1 MKKFLLPAVALLMAF
16 PSMAADSTADDT
28 AYLFSYFT
36 GQSDGLHLA
45 YSYDGLTWTAINN
58 NESLLKPTVGDDKL
72 MRDPSICQGPDGT
85 FHMVWTSSWNDQ
97 IIGYASSP
105 DLITWSEQR
114 AIPVM
119 THEPETLNCWA
130 PELYYNAPDK
140 TFHIFWATTIP
151 GRHSYVPTSEREKQ
165 WNHRIYETTTK
176 DFETFTKASL
186 WFNPDFSVIDA
197 AIAKVPGGNDLIMVV
212 KNENSNPPE
221 KNLRVTRVD
230 DINKG
235 FPTHVSEPITG
246 KYWAEGPAPLFVG
259 DTLYVYFDMY
269 TSHRYGA
276 VKSTDGGKTFTEI
289 NDEVSFPKG
298 IRHGTA
304 FPVSKSVVDNL
315 LRHYPSTAGN

>member
-1 MKKFLLPAVALLMAF
+1 MKRFLIPVLALIAGANLY
-16 PSMAADSTADDT
+16 AADTPSNDT

-45 YSYDGLTWTAINN
+45 YSYDGLKWTAINN
-58 NESLLKPTVGDDKL
+58 NESLLKPMVGEDKL

-105 DLITWSEQR
+105 DLINWSEQR

-119 THEPETLNCWA
+119 VHEKETLNCWA
-130 PELYYNAPDK
+130 PELYYNAPDS
-140 TFHIFWATTIP
+140 TFHIFWASTIP
-151 GRHSYVPTSEREKQ
+151 GRHSYVATSESEKQ
-165 WNHRIYETTTK
+165 WNHRIYEVTTK
-176 DFETFTKASL
+176 DFQTFTPAKL

-197 AIAKVPGGNDLIMVV
+197 AIAAVPGGNDLIMVV

-221 KNLRVTRVD
+221 KNLRITRVD

-235 FPTHVSEPITG
+235 FPVEVSEPITG
-246 KYWAEGPAPLFVG
+246 DYWAEGPAPLFVG

-289 NDEVSFPKG
+289 NDEVTFPKG

-304 FPVSKSVVDNL
+304 FPVIKSVVNNL
-315 LRHYPSTAGN
+315 LKHYQAE